1 MDLDYP
7 NFEGKCLSLRLIDS
21 EASHDLLSPKFEL
34 QAGRLFLVGTIPAE
48 ATDSGWDANKIGAVL
63 WDQVR
68 NYIVFDSLEDYKE
81 AVAKSEA
88 WSAENE

>member
-1 MDLDYP
+1 MEMDYP

-21 EASHDLLSPKFEL
+21 EVSHDLFSPTFEL
-34 QAGRLFLVGTIPAE
+34 QAGRLFLIGTIPEE

-63 WDQVR
+63 WEQVR
-68 NYIVFDSLEDYKE
+68 NYVVFDSLEAYKE

-88 WSAENE
+88 WAAENE